1 MSAIKTQVEME
12 MHSTEKQ
19 WKILDKNIVS
29 RLKKMNELITIQGEK
44 IQIRLE
50 MNKINQS
57 YLSMNMMLEE
67 ETLRSYE
74 LAKTARK
81 EHKELLQQAEDYD
94 DTYQHAISGRDLYTD
109 IFEFLLTRWKRN
121 NKCQAAQLSTLK
133 TKIFKLHHQEK
144 CIRKRLHR
152 AKVEPL
158 KTNEHCI
165 YKPPRYLSDLVNI
178 YRLRD
183 YRLDSP
189 CPSSSDE
196 ENLNIE

>member
-50 MNKINQS
+50 MNKINKS
-57 YLSMNMMLEE
+57 YMSMNMMLEE

-133 TKIFKLHHQEK
+133 TK
-144 CIRKRLHR
+144 KRLHR

-158 KTNEHCI
+158 KTNENCI

-189 CPSSSDE
+189 CPSSSEE